1 MLSCGLFLASLADSP
16 SFCFAD
22 EPPPPQRNRSA
33 AVISAAEKSP
43 AGFLTHRVQ
52 SPRQTGD
59 TTIRVLLPDRL
70 NIEVRYPVIYVLPV
84 EAKDGARF
92 GDGLLEIKKLG
103 LHNQFE
109 AIFVAPSFSDLP
121 WYADHPTDARI
132 GQESYFVQTVV
143 PFIEQTYPVL
153 AKRKGRL
160 LLGFSKSGWGAWSL
174 LLRHPAI
181 FGRAAA
187 WDAPLMMQHIGKF
200 GNRPIFGT
208 EQTFAAYRM
217 TDLLRLRAAALQADA
232 ESGLPARLILIDQGN
247 FSEDHQQMRQLLLEL
262 KIPHVYHDGLRRR
275 HDWHSGWV
283 PIAVAL
289 LLPGKHGAP

>member
-1 MLSCGLFLASLADSP
+1 M
-16 SFCFAD
+16 
-22 EPPPPQRNRSA
+22 
-33 AVISAAEKSP
+33 
-43 AGFLTHRVQ
+43 Q
-52 SPRQTGD
+52 SPRQTGE

-70 NIEVRYPVIYVLPV
+70 NIEVRHPVIYVLPV

-92 GDGLLEIKKLG
+92 GDGLLEIKKLD
-103 LHNQFE
+103 LHNRYE

-132 GQESYFVQTVV
+132 RQESYFVQTVV

-153 AKRKGRL
+153 AERKGRL

-174 LLRHPAI
+174 LLRRPAI

-217 TDLLRLRAAALQADA
+217 TDLLRLRAAALRAVKP
-232 ESGLPARLILIDQGN
+232 GPPGRLILIDRGN
-247 FSEDHQQMRQLLLEL
+247 FQADHQQMRQLLREL
-262 KIPHVYHDGLRRR
+262 KIPHKYHDGPHRR
-275 HDWHSGWV
+275 HNWHSGWV